1 MPIECI
7 GMVVVRLD
15 GKGGEL
21 IENRQV
27 KQTFWGTSLGPAVLW
42 FAWTGFFRPA
52 FNRKQA

>member
-1 MPIECI
+1 
-7 GMVVVRLD
+7 MVVVRLD